1 MKQTKSAVPT
11 HRGRAKGPTACT
23 VCRLQTDRQHNI
35 ASGHADPQLISS
47 TLPSTYLSFLCH
59 ELPVVKEASVAFSAK
74 WMGRREASTLR
85 LLHGPAGSYSF
96 LTGKTCRGSKVV
108 RALTCCIC
116 SVSGETGRLEACVPR
131 TILLG
136 YERDMSFLNSF

>member
-1 MKQTKSAVPT
+1 MKQTKSAVTT

-23 VCRLQTDRQHNI
+23 VCRFQTDSQHNI
-35 ASGHADPQLISS
+35 ASGHPDPQLIPS

-59 ELPVVKEASVAFSAK
+59 KLPAVKGASAAFSAK

-96 LTGKTCRGSKVV
+96 LTDKTCRGSKV
-108 RALTCCIC
+108 
-116 SVSGETGRLEACVPR
+116 SVHLPAAFAQSVEKQGG
-131 TILLG
+131 
-136 YERDMSFLNSF
+136 